1 MKKVWIL
8 FFAVAMLLNVCVPA
22 YAAEGYE
29 AAVEEAVTDISIE
42 YLDNGDYIK
51 TVLTVVPLETETTAY
66 ATNSSTSKTVTATKT
81 SYYINSAGEDLWSVS
96 VKGTFRYV
104 SGVSST
110 CTGAT
115 ASSATYSSSWKV
127 GEATASYSANTATGT
142 ATGTRYWAF
151 IPTDKATLTVVLTCD
166 IYGNLS

>member
-29 AAVEEAVTDISIE
+29 AVVEEAVTDISIE

-51 TVLTVVPLETETTAY
+51 TVLTVVPLETEVTAY
-66 ATNSSTSKTVTATKT
+66 ATTSSTLKRKVATKT
-81 SYYINSAGEDLWSVS
+81 AYYVNSAGEDLWSVS
-96 VKGTFRYV
+96 VTGTFEYV
-104 SGVSST
+104 PGTLCS
-110 CTGAT
+110 CTAAT
-115 ASSATYSSSWKV
+115 ASAATYSSSWKV
-127 GEATASYSANTATGT
+127 GTATASYSANTATGT

-151 IPTDKATLTVVLTCD
+151 IPADKLTLSVTLTCD
-166 IYGNLS
+166 VNGNLS